1 MNGWTVKPAYK
12 NHLYTP
18 LFEEPATVGIRLYER
33 RHSIMHWHESL
44 NRITPNNLSTPENT
58 SRGSALSWKPMR
70 RGILKFPVLL
80 RYFKCT
86 LCLIETGEVTRADF
100 SSGEQ
105 RSPIFQIALIPF
117 EPGNFKRFREVS
129 VEPVHHGSSL
139 MVMLSAMA
147 WVTEQG
153 NGRLRIWTKRFKSSR
168 HALFV
173 FCHIELFISH
183 SSWINTQE
191 FFRLILNVVE
201 CSEIFSTPEI
211 QFPPNDE
218 VSRFFYDL
226 QTSIFD
232 FSIARHRQCATLG
245 GSLAFD

>member
-1 MNGWTVKPAYK
+1 MVERWNPLRRTT
-12 NHLYTP
+12 YTRHCSKSQR
-18 LFEEPATVGIRLYER
+18 LLVRLYER

-44 NRITPNNLSTPENT
+44 NRITPNNLTTPENT

-147 WVTEQG
+147 WVRQQSKGMEDCEF
-153 NGRLRIWTKRFKSSR
+153 GRNVSNPADMLSLSS
-168 HALFV
+168 V
-173 FCHIELFISH
+173 
-183 SSWINTQE
+183 
-191 FFRLILNVVE
+191 ILNYLFHTVRE
-201 CSEIFSTPEI
+201 
-211 QFPPNDE
+211 
-218 VSRFFYDL
+218 
-226 QTSIFD
+226 
-232 FSIARHRQCATLG
+232 
-245 GSLAFD
+245 